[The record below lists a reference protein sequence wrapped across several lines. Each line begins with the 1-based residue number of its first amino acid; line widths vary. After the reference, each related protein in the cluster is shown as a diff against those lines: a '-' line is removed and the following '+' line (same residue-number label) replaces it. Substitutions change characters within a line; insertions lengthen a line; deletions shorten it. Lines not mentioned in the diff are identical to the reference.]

1 MLWLSSYVIFHGIFF
16 PACGSNDFL
25 FILCFFFPCWLCAL
39 WPFYFFSACPFC
51 VRFSLCT
58 VSLGKYNYF
67 LLDFAFAYG
76 NLYALYSIR
85 MSFSIF
91 QLLLRSG
98 GDHIVVC
105 DRHRHRHRHHY
116 CRHCTECL
124 LFSPL
129 GVCVLKWTMVCTR
142 FCKIC
147 MQLNKIVRCIIKI
160 TEFTIQLLLI
170 LNYVNLHALL
180 SCKIDCV
187 CPVARSLS
195 RALLW
200 TTKFKQILLL
210 LLLLSLSHI
219 FIHSF
224 VFIEISAWFLPFFQ
238 WPSTALSDIF
248 RPTFDRN
255 VPLTMIVCV
264 SVLLLLVFLFRRFVC
279 IIYFRCRWRSIFALV
294 LATHKM
300 QIKSTISFQ
309 HRIKSHM
316 LTNGSLLFFSL
327 FLCLLCLVARFIFL
341 CCSHSILLKVTV
353 VRF

>member
-1 MLWLSSYVIFHGIFF
+1 MAFFSSLWFKWFSFH
-16 PACGSNDFL
+16 SL
-25 FILCFFFPCWLCAL
+25 FFFFPCWLCAL
-39 WPFYFFSACPFC
+39 WPFSFFSACPFC

-58 VSLGKYNYF
+58 GSLGKYNYF

-105 DRHRHRHRHHY
+105 DRHRHRHCH
-116 CRHCTECL
+116 HCTECL

-170 LNYVNLHALL
+170 LSYVNLHALL

-187 CPVARSLS
+187 CPLARSRARYCEPQNSS
-195 RALLW
+195 R
-200 TTKFKQILLL
+200 FCCCCCCYPYPIY
-210 LLLLSLSHI
+210 S

-224 VFIEISAWFLPFFQ
+224 SLKSRFGFYRFSNGPAQLFQTFF
-238 WPSTALSDIF
+238 
-248 RPTFDRN
+248 
-255 VPLTMIVCV
+255 VPHLIAMY
-264 SVLLLLVFLFRRFVC
+264 R
-279 IIYFRCRWRSIFALV
+279 
-294 LATHKM
+294 
-300 QIKSTISFQ
+300 
-309 HRIKSHM
+309 
-316 LTNGSLLFFSL
+316 
-327 FLCLLCLVARFIFL
+327 
-341 CCSHSILLKVTV
+341 
-353 VRF
+353 